1 MSDGAIWG
9 ICARAK
15 QQDKTEEQ
23 VTHEHREGVRNTL
36 SELRKEHKGLKL
48 KR

>member
-9 ICARAK
+9 SCARAK
-15 QQDKTEEQ
+15 QQDKTEKQ
-23 VTHEHREGVRNTL
+23 VTHELREGAPNTL
-36 SELRKEHKGLKL
+36 SELRKEHKRLKF